1 MSKKSKI
8 LIFADYFLPG
18 YKAGGPITTLSNII
32 NSLSND
38 FEFDII
44 TRNHDLG
51 EAVPYKGISKS
62 WNTFNNYRV
71 LYLDDNPL
79 MALKIYR
86 CLNNNNCTIYLNS
99 FFSFYFSIWVLIL
112 LKLKLINPTQII
124 LAPRGELHANALN
137 YKKIKK
143 NIFLFIKR
151 KIHLHYNVIWQASSE
166 VEKCE
171 IQKVLSYERIKV
183 IQNIPDLID
192 YNKEIKYRI
201 KEPDKVKIIFLSRVH
216 PTKNLKF
223 ALEVLRQ
230 LDGQVEFDIY
240 GPIEVNNYWDK
251 CVELIGD
258 MPSSIKITYWGP
270 LEKRKITNTLEK
282 YHLLLFPTQNE
293 NFGHVI
299 AEALSASVP
308 VIISDKT
315 PWRDLSKYKAG
326 YDLPLNN
333 PEKFISALKLF
344 QSMNQ
349 NEYNDWVQGTRDF
362 LKENYNYENIRKQYY
377 ELFTS

>member
-1 MSKKSKI
+1 
-8 LIFADYFLPG
+8 
-18 YKAGGPITTLSNII
+18 
-32 NSLSND
+32 
-38 FEFDII
+38 
-44 TRNHDLG
+44 
-51 EAVPYKGISKS
+51 
-62 WNTFNNYRV
+62 
-71 LYLDDNPL
+71 
-79 MALKIYR
+79 
-86 CLNNNNCTIYLNS
+86 
-99 FFSFYFSIWVLIL
+99 
-112 LKLKLINPTQII
+112 
-124 LAPRGELHANALN
+124 
-137 YKKIKK
+137 
-143 NIFLFIKR
+143 
-151 KIHLHYNVIWQASSE
+151 
-166 VEKCE
+166 
-171 IQKVLSYERIKV
+171 
-183 IQNIPDLID
+183 
-192 YNKEIKYRI
+192 
-201 KEPDKVKIIFLSRVH
+201 
-216 PTKNLKF
+216 
-223 ALEVLRQ
+223 VLRQ